1 MKSVN
6 LNIRISK
13 EMRDEFK
20 KIAWKNAQTP
30 SILIRKWIEE
40 YIKENKKIV

>member
-20 KIAWKNAQTP
+20 KIASQNAQTP
-30 SILIRKWIEE
+30 SILIRKWIGE
-40 YIKENKKIV
+40 YIKENKKD

>member
-13 EMRDEFK
+13 ETRDEFK
-20 KIAWKNAQTP
+20 KIAFQNAQTP

-40 YIKENKKIV
+40 YIKENKKD